1 MALVKFSDQLPSLF
15 DRLMNNDLFDW
26 TFRNFSKTNTTL
38 PSVNIKETN
47 DAYRLEM
54 AAPGLKKED
63 FKIEVKDGVLSISS
77 EKVGEE
83 LKEGEEFTHR
93 EYSYQSFVRSFTLP
107 DNVEEDKIEAKYENG
122 ILCVNIPKK
131 EEAKAKPVKQIEIQ

>member
-26 TFRNFSKTNTTL
+26 TFRNFSETNTTL

>member
-1 MALVKFSDQLPSLF
+1 MAVVRFTDQLPSLI
-15 DRLMNNDLFDW
+15 DRFMNDDLFDW
-26 TFRNFSKTNTTL
+26 TFRNFSETNTTL

-47 DAYRLEM
+47 DGFVLEM
-54 AAPGLKKED
+54 AAPGLDKND
-63 FKIEVKDGVLSISS
+63 FKLEVKDHVLSISS

-83 LKEGEEFTHR
+83 LKEGEEFTHK

-122 ILCVNIPKK
+122 ILNVFIPKK
-131 EEAKAKPVKQIEIQ
+131 EEAKKKPVKQISIQ